1 MNRNRL
7 LTAFAIVIAFS
18 LVSGVLGAWV
28 PSSSCAFLEQADS
41 SGRRDEVDWV
51 HSIYSLDRPLLG
63 CLLTLA
69 AWTLLRVLVYPV
81 LFVFALYYASK
92 GPMVSRMAIV
102 STLIVASFVGALLEI
117 LTTRQMSILLYAP
130 PDRYFNELFWFF
142 LPQTV
147 LTVSVTRFFLALG
160 ALALRAFR
168 VGSD

>member
-1 MNRNRL
+1 MNRKRIL
-7 LTAFAIVIAFS
+7 MAITIVIAFS
-18 LVSGVLGAWV
+18 LVSGALGAWG

-41 SGRRDEVDWV
+41 SGRRVEVDWV

-69 AWTLLRVLVYPV
+69 AWTSLRVLVYPV

-92 GPMVSRMAIV
+92 GLVASRKAIA
-102 STLIVASFVGALLEI
+102 SALIVASFVGALLEI
-117 LTTRQMSILLYAP
+117 LTTRQMSILLYGP
-130 PDRYFNELFWFF
+130 PDRYFNELFWFY

-147 LTVSVTRFFLALG
+147 LTVGVTRFFLALG